1 MVDWF
6 NTWSKGIVVSVI
18 IATLIEMVLPENKNK
33 KYVKMVIGIFVM
45 YTIITPI
52 IKSVANFDVDKS
64 SINFNS
70 VIETSSNADIKNN
83 IYMDDSVK
91 KIYAKEIQ
99 NDIKTKLESKGY
111 ITGCINVKISND
123 QQYNIE
129 QVDIE
134 IKDIT
139 EDKKNQKEAGTIV
152 DAVQYISIKISNNK
166 IETDNRIS
174 EKSKDEVKQFIKE
187 TYDVPFERITI
198 Q

>member
-152 DAVQYISIKISNNK
+152 DAVQYISIKISNNT
-166 IETDNRIS
+166 IETA
-174 EKSKDEVKQFIKE
+174 
-187 TYDVPFERITI
+187 
-198 Q
+198 

>member
-152 DAVQYISIKISNNK
+152 DAVQYISIKISNNT